1 MVIKSTP
8 NPSYHVRTVKPS
20 STVLRFFY
28 GGAFSLR
35 DAMLDLKAGLGFT
48 IRNYSILFG
57 VEAEDLITLFKSS
70 SKKRRFGEQLHSSIS
85 WIWKSLSK
93 PTKASCG
100 HQLPISLL

>member
-1 MVIKSTP
+1 
-8 NPSYHVRTVKPS
+8 
-20 STVLRFFY
+20 
-28 GGAFSLR
+28 
-35 DAMLDLKAGLGFT
+35 MLDLKAGLGFT

-70 SKKRRFGEQLHSSIS
+70 SKKRQFGEQLHSSIS
-85 WIWKSLSK
+85 WIWKNLSK